1 MGCDFY
7 IDVYLEIEHINGISY
22 YEFPTIRGYYSDLLD
37 FNVYNDSD
45 DSDDSD
51 NSDNSDDDS
60 IEIKLLYEKIREIY
74 LTPKKPL
81 VIYNNNLF
89 TSPKFKEKYTQ
100 IIQDIINKNYVNKYP
115 RYRDTGTFSSIEQII
130 KITKKESRYD

>member
-45 DSDDSD
+45 DSD
-51 NSDNSDDDS
+51 NSDNSENSDNSNDKVD
-60 IEIKLLYEKIREIY
+60 
-74 LTPKKPL
+74 
-81 VIYNNNLF
+81 
-89 TSPKFKEKYTQ
+89 
-100 IIQDIINKNYVNKYP
+100 
-115 RYRDTGTFSSIEQII
+115 
-130 KITKKESRYD
+130 